1 MMMQR
6 MDILAGIAAAMIVC
20 GGLVQGL
27 STHRWTPNV
36 AVERAVS
43 RLQAVPETVEEWT
56 SETQQLSDA
65 ELTFGGIDGYIKR
78 EYINSQTGA
87 RVTVLLVAGDAGPIA
102 LHPPTVCFSGRGFHV
117 VGHETAWSTPV
128 DESRPEAGRHEFL
141 SADFANPADADP
153 SRIRVYWG
161 WSVDGRWQAPDHP
174 RMEFAGSPALYKL
187 YVSERWLP
195 DHSDTADT
203 GTGRLF
209 LESLLPQLTQAL
221 SDNHQQENN

>member
-1 MMMQR
+1 MMQR
-6 MDILAGIAAAMIVC
+6 MEILAGVAGAMIVC

-36 AVERAVS
+36 AVE
-43 RLQAVPETVEEWT
+43 QAVAKLQTIPDTVGDWT
-56 SETQQLSDA
+56 SEPLLLSDA
-65 ELTFGGIDGYIKR
+65 ELTFGGIAGYIKR
-78 EYINSQTGA
+78 EYTNNQTGA
-87 RVTVLLVAGDAGPIA
+87 QVTVLLVAGDAGPIA

-117 VGHETAWSTPV
+117 VGHEMAYSAPV
-128 DESRPEAGRHEFL
+128 DEHRPEAGQHQFL
-141 SADFANPADADP
+141 SADFANPADTDP

-174 RMEFAGSPALYKL
+174 RVAFAGSSALYKL

-195 DHSDTADT
+195 HDGDNSDT

-209 LESLLPQLTQAL
+209 LESALPQLTQAL
-221 SDNHQQENN
+221 SHSSPQENH